1 MKTTLLAF
9 LLLVTQLLLSAP
21 GSYAAGSVTVG
32 TTAVAAADL
41 NQGTN
46 TNVVYIASMA
56 VSTENATVNN
66 IQFTLSGSHDADDL
80 STVSIY
86 FNASSPVISGASF
99 IGSAAA
105 TFAGPHA
112 YSINVSRTVTAGT
125 TGYFLITVNVTSSA
139 TDNHTIRIT
148 GSTTPVTFSF
158 STSTSVTNN
167 QNNGAGI
174 LTIQA
179 ADVTL
184 TTSAVTA
191 ASINQGT
198 NTNVVYITKMDVTT
212 EPVTANNIQFTLSGD
227 HDNDDLSTVSVY
239 FNATSPV
246 ISGASFIGSAAATFA
261 APHLYSINISRT
273 LAAGTSG
280 YFLITMNVT
289 SGATDNHTVV
299 ITGNTTPVTFGYTT
313 VPNVTNQQ
321 TNIAGAQTIQAADVT
336 LSTSTVAAA
345 NLNQGTNTNIVYITK
360 MDVAT
365 EPVTANNI
373 QFTLSGNHDNDDLS
387 TVSVYFNATAP
398 VISGAS
404 FIGSA
409 AANFAAPHA
418 YSINI
423 SRTLAAGTTGY
434 FLITINVNS
443 TATDNHVIQI
453 NGKTTPVT
461 FGYTTAPNILNKQKN
476 LAGPQTIQAADII
489 LTTEP
494 VAAANL
500 NQGTNTN
507 IVYITKMAVSTEPVT
522 ANNIQFTL
530 SGNHDNDDLSTVSVY
545 FNATAPVISGAS
557 FIGSAAANFAAPHAY
572 SINISRTL
580 AAATSGYFLI
590 TVNVTSSATDNR
602 TIRITGNTTP
612 VTFGYTTA
620 PNILN
625 QQNNGGGLQ
634 TIQAADVSLTTSPV
648 ADDTIFQGTNTNV
661 VYIVKMDV
669 ATEPVTA
676 NNIQFTL
683 SGTQDNDDL
692 STVSVYF
699 NATSPVISGAS
710 FIGSSAANFAAP
722 HAYSINISRTL
733 AAATS
738 GYFLITV
745 NVISSATDNHNIRI
759 TGSTTPVT
767 FGYTTTPNV
776 VNSQNNSAGLQSIQA
791 ADITLTTSAIAAGN
805 IVAGTNTNIV
815 YIAKMDVLTASATA
829 NNIQFTLS
837 GTQDND
843 DLSTVSVYFNAT
855 SPVISGAS
863 FIGST
868 AANFAAPHAY
878 SINISRTLAAATSGY
893 FLITVNVTSTAS
905 IGKTVQVNGST
916 NPVTFGYTTTPNVT
930 NSQTNGAGVKTIS
943 ASLTQPVSSVSTESA
958 ITAGNQNT
966 SLSVY
971 PNPANSVIHY
981 SIASSVAGKITVQL
995 FDGSGRMMV
1004 ARNEVTVT
1012 GRNQFM
1018 LNVSSLS
1025 NGIYHMVVVNSKNN
1039 TRLTQEIKIQH

>member
-21 GSYAAGSVTVG
+21 GSYAAGSVTIG
-32 TTAVAAADL
+32 TTTVAAADIK
-41 NQGTN
+41 QGTN

-56 VSTENATVNN
+56 VGAENVTVNN
-66 IQFTLSGSHDADDL
+66 IQFTLSGTYDADDL

-99 IGSAAA
+99 LGSATA

-112 YSINVSRTVTAGT
+112 YSINVSRTVTGGT
-125 TGYFLITVNVTSSA
+125 TGYFLITVNVNGSA

-148 GSTTPVTFSF
+148 GSTTPVTFGF
-158 STSTSVTNN
+158 SASTTVTNN
-167 QNNGAGI
+167 QNNSAGI
-174 LTIQA
+174 QTIQA
-179 ADVTL
+179 ADITL

-191 ASINQGT
+191 ANINQGT
-198 NTNVVYITKMDVTT
+198 NTNVVYITKMDVIT
-212 EPVTANNIQFTLSGD
+212 EPVTANNIQFTLSGTC
-227 HDNDDLSTVSVY
+227 DNDDLSTVSVY

-246 ISGASFIGSAAATFA
+246 ISGASFLGSATATFA
-261 APHLYSINISRT
+261 TPHVYSINISRT

-280 YFLITMNVT
+280 YFLIT
-289 SGATDNHTVV
+289 
-299 ITGNTTPVTFGYTT
+299 
-313 VPNVTNQQ
+313 TN
-321 TNIAGAQTIQAADVT
+321 
-336 LSTSTVAAA
+336 
-345 NLNQGTNTNIVYITK
+345 
-360 MDVAT
+360 
-365 EPVTANNI
+365 
-373 QFTLSGNHDNDDLS
+373 
-387 TVSVYFNATAP
+387 
-398 VISGAS
+398 VISS
-404 FIGSA
+404 
-409 AANFAAPHA
+409 
-418 YSINI
+418 
-423 SRTLAAGTTGY
+423 
-434 FLITINVNS
+434 
-443 TATDNHVIQI
+443 ATDNHVIQV

-476 LAGPQTIQAADII
+476 LAGPQTIQAADVI

-545 FNATAPVISGAS
+545 FNATSPVISGAS
-557 FIGSAAANFAAPHAY
+557 FLGSAAANFAAPHAY

-590 TVNVTSSATDNR
+590 TVNVISSATDNN

-612 VTFGYTTA
+612 VTFGYTTT

-634 TIQAADVSLTTSPV
+634 TIQAADVNLTTSAV
-648 ADDTIFQGTNTNV
+648 AADTIFQGTNTNV

-710 FIGSSAANFAAP
+710 FLGSATANFAAP

-776 VNSQNNSAGLQSIQA
+776 VNSQNNGGGLQSIQA
-791 ADITLTTSAIAAGN
+791 ADITLTTSAVAAGN
-805 IVAGTNTNIV
+805 IAVGTNTNVV
-815 YIAKMDVLTASATA
+815 YIAKMDVLTAAVTA

-843 DLSTVSVYFNAT
+843 DLSTASVYFNAT

-863 FIGST
+863 FLGST

-905 IGKTVQVNGST
+905 IGKTVQVNGSS

-930 NSQTNGAGVKTIS
+930 NNQTNGAGVKTIS

-958 ITAGNQNT
+958 IAAGNQNT

-981 SIASSVAGKITVQL
+981 SIASSIAGKITVHL
-995 FDGSGRMMV
+995 LDGSGRMMV

-1012 GRNQFM
+1012 GRNQFT

-1025 NGIYHMVVVNSKNN
+1025 NGIYHLVVVNFKNN